1 MMKKNI
7 IFFLFVMINGSFALA
22 QTPQDI
28 QKRSR
33 DIEER
38 ALTEKKNRE
47 QDDARKIEL
56 QREKQWNEE
65 HPGVPYPRQPT
76 PGNPTVKLQGSS
88 DPLINRSREIE
99 SRALTEKCQREQAD
113 FQTRELQRER
123 QWVEEK
129 PGIPYPRQAAP
140 GCGNTQN
147 NSANNLQPAP
157 NQAPFQPANT
167 ASPDSITQRSREIEA
182 RALFEKCLREQADQ
196 RTLELQRERQWIE
209 EKPGIPYPRKSLMT
223 CEENKYGNERAV
235 NRPTYSKDNEIRQP
249 AANDEYILRQLREAR
264 EKLDEVERAIRAR
277 AQNSTAPQS
286 TNNQPQSPQDEILRR
301 SREIRSQAERGKAN
315 ELQTQR
321 RSNDLAQF
329 RQTVDLS
336 PQSPY
341 INTVAEI
348 DPLTGNPKKKPNF
361 TCDDLKRD
369 FQNSCLAM
377 MPAFDARY

>member
-1 MMKKNI
+1 MYKI
-7 IFFLFVMINGSFALA
+7 IIALVGLTLSSSFAVSL
-22 QTPQDI
+22 TPQQI
-28 QKRSR
+28 QQQSK
-33 DIEER
+33 DIEDKALAEKR
-38 ALTEKKNRE
+38 ARDQEE
-47 QDDARKIEL
+47 AQKIEL
-56 QREKQWNEE
+56 QRQRQWTEE

-76 PGNPTVKLQGSS
+76 PGNSSVILPRSS
-88 DPLINRSREIE
+88 DPIINRSREIE

-140 GCGNTQN
+140 ACGNTQN

-157 NQAPFQPANT
+157 NQAQLQPANT
-167 ASPDSITQRSREIEA
+167 TPQDSITQRSREIEA

-209 EKPGIPYPRKSLMT
+209 EKPGIPYPRKPLMT
-223 CEENKYGNERAV
+223 CEENKYGNERALD
-235 NRPTYSKDNEIRQP
+235 RPTYSKDNEIRQP
-249 AANDEYILRQLREAR
+249 AVNDEYILRQLREAR

-277 AQNSTAPQS
+277 TQNSIAPQS
-286 TNNQPQSPQDEILRR
+286 TNNKPQSPQDEILRR
-301 SREIRSQAERGKAN
+301 SREIQSEAERGKAN
-315 ELQTQR
+315 EFQTQR

-341 INTVAEI
+341 INKTAEV

-377 MPAFDARY
+377 MPAIDTRY

>member
-1 MMKKNI
+1 MMKKSI
-7 IFFLFVMINGSFALA
+7 IFFVFVMINGSLALA
-22 QTPQDI
+22 ETPQDI

-33 DIEER
+33 EIEER
-38 ALTEKKNRE
+38 ALAEKKNRD
-47 QDDARKIEL
+47 QDEARKIEL
-56 QREKQWNEE
+56 QRQRQWIEE
-65 HPGVPYPRQPT
+65 HPGVPYPNQPT
-76 PGNPTVKLQGSS
+76 PGNSKVQLQGSS
-88 DPLINRSREIE
+88 DPIINRSREIE

-140 GCGNTQN
+140 ACGNAQN

-157 NQAPFQPANT
+157 NQAQLQPANT
-167 ASPDSITQRSREIEA
+167 TPQDSITQRSREIEA

-209 EKPGIPYPRKSLMT
+209 EKPGIPYPRKPLMT
-223 CEENKYGNERAV
+223 CEENKYGNERALD
-235 NRPTYSKDNEIRQP
+235 RPTYSKDNEIRQP

-277 AQNSTAPQS
+277 TQNSIAPQS

-301 SREIRSQAERGKAN
+301 SREIQSEAERGKAN
-315 ELQTQR
+315 EFQKQR

-341 INTVAEI
+341 INKTVEV

-361 TCDDLKRD
+361 NCDDLKRD

-377 MPAFDARY
+377 MPAIDTRY